1 MFDEREEEKDGQD
14 ESGLAGEKRERE
26 RHGDFHVDKIHRE
39 NSFQKF
45 FPTKRRNPGD
55 TQRGKRRRRICS

>member
-26 RHGDFHVDKIHRE
+26 RHGDFHVDKIHHE

-45 FPTKRRNPGD
+45 FPTEKTQSRRH
-55 TQRGKRRRRICS
+55 TTREAKEAYM